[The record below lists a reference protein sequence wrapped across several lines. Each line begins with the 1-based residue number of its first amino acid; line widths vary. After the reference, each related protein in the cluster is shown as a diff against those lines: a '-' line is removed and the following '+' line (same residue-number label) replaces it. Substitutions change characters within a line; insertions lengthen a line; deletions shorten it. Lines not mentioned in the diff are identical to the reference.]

1 MRGTNVAND
10 QTQQRE
16 NSARGSNVTNSQKE
30 HRKNSARDTNINNK
44 TEHKQNSA
52 RDTNV
57 TINDTVV
64 HRVQIF
70 LWSVWLFS

>member
-1 MRGTNVAND
+1 MRGTNVTND

-16 NSARGSNVTNSQKE
+16 
-30 HRKNSARDTNINNK
+30 NSARDTNINNK

-57 TINDTVV
+57 TINETVV

-70 LWSVWLFS
+70 L